1 MLNRNAV
8 AQKRTLPPT
17 PVSVE
22 PPSIPVWG
30 NALWR
35 FLHGMCERTG
45 REIKKTKGVVDEE
58 KRVWNILLQA
68 IGVGLPCPQCRLH
81 YKEYMMRNSYMHCIT
96 LTGESRKEALRKWL
110 WELHEN
116 VNLQT
121 NKQPPSI
128 VRLEDIPQMY
138 GGYDNIRALDDFNII
153 NDQTRKGM
161 FVRML
166 VRENRIKLI
175 HAMNEMMM
183 ILG

>member
-1 MLNRNAV
+1 MV
-8 AQKRTLPPT
+8 
-17 PVSVE
+17 
-22 PPSIPVWG
+22 
-30 NALWR
+30 
-35 FLHGMCERTG
+35 
-45 REIKKTKGVVDEE
+45 
-58 KRVWNILLQA
+58 
-68 IGVGLPCPQCRLH
+68 
-81 YKEYMMRNSYMHCIT
+81 
-96 LTGESRKEALRKWL
+96 TGESRKESLRKWL

-121 NKQPPSI
+121 NKSPPST
-128 VRLEDIPQMY
+128 VRLEDIPQLY
-138 GGYDNIRALDDFNII
+138 GGYDNTRALDDFNII

>member
-1 MLNRNAV
+1 MNRRS
-8 AQKRTLPPT
+8 QIHTSPP
-17 PVSVE
+17 PIGVE
-22 PPSIPVWG
+22 SPSIPVWG
-30 NALWR
+30 NAMWR
-35 FLHGMCERTG
+35 FLHGMCERIGG
-45 REIKKTKGVVDEE
+45 REIKKTKGAVDEE
-58 KRVWNILLQA
+58 KRVWNMLLQA

-81 YKEYMMRNSYMHCIT
+81 YKEYMMTHSYMHCLT

-121 NKQPPSI
+121 NKSPPST
-128 VRLEDIPQMY
+128 VRLEDIPQLY
-138 GGYDNIRALDDFNII
+138 GGYDNTRALDDFNII